1 MKVISKIKN
10 KQNIL
15 LGIFFILFTFSYTTN
30 IFRITEAD
38 LFHGFERQP
47 EGLVVG
53 RLVRA
58 SQDGVFS
65 YGGLTG
71 INYSSEIPRD
81 TEQYAADLAAQ
92 HDLYITE
99 TDIPDNFQ
107 AYKSQSGGQ
116 GIVLSIIQK
125 VLPIDNAK
133 KLMIFRGINA
143 LLVAL
148 IFILFAGW
156 IYRNFGFLASL
167 TTLIFIFFSSWL
179 NVYAH
184 NLWWVLW
191 NFYLP
196 FLTMLLVLERRHHS
210 PEKMSEWKVLIY
222 LFEAVF
228 IKCFFTGFEFI
239 TTTLAAAMCPI
250 VYYFYIERKTF
261 MQFILFSIKAGVCMV
276 LGVLAQMAMLITQI
290 KFLDGSFSDGI
301 NHIVM
306 SFTKRTEAL
315 EVSHWE
321 VLKMYLQNDVFSLG
335 FLPNTIQFY
344 FGSFI
349 FIVFAITI
357 FLFLKE
363 KSDRK
368 ISALLLTSLC
378 AVLAPLSWFIVFK
391 QHSFEHPHMDYI
403 VWYIP
408 FILYAYSL
416 IGVAVERI
424 WRANKNSQEDLK

>member
-1 MKVISKIKN
+1 MKIINKIKN

-15 LGIFFILFTFSYTTN
+15 LGIFFILFSISYTTN
-30 IFRITEAD
+30 IFRITESD

-71 INYSSEIPRD
+71 INYDSQTSRS
-81 TEQYAADLAAQ
+81 TEQYAMDLAAQ

-99 TDIPDNFQ
+99 ANIPDSFQ

-116 GIVLSIIQK
+116 GIILSIIQK
-125 VLPIDNAK
+125 ILPIDNAK
-133 KLMIFRGINA
+133 KLMVFRGINA

-148 IFILFAGW
+148 VFILFAGW
-156 IYRNFGFLASL
+156 VYRNFGFIASL
-167 TTLIFIFFSSWL
+167 CTLILIFFSSWL
-179 NVYAH
+179 NTYAH

-210 PEKMSEWKVLIY
+210 PEKMSEWKILAW
-222 LFEAVF
+222 LFLAVF

-239 TTTLAAAMCPI
+239 TTTLAAAICPI

-261 MQFILFSIKAGVCMV
+261 VQFLLFAVKAGICMIV
-276 LGVLAQMAMLITQI
+276 AVLAQMTILITQI
-290 KFLDGSFSDGI
+290 KFLEGSFSDGI
-301 NHIVM
+301 NHIIM
-306 SFTKRTEAL
+306 SFTKRTEAV
-315 EVSHWE
+315 EVSHLD
-321 VLKMYLQNDVFSLG
+321 VLKMYLQNDTFSLG

-349 FIVFAITI
+349 LIALTIGIVLFI
-357 FLFLKE
+357 KE
-363 KSDRK
+363 KNDRK
-368 ISALLLTSLC
+368 TCALLLTSLFSI
-378 AVLAPLSWFIVFK
+378 LAPLSWFIVFK
-391 QHSFEHPHMDYI
+391 QHSYEHPHMDYI
-403 VWYIP
+403 VWYLP
-408 FILYAYSL
+408 FMLYTFSL
-416 IGVAVERI
+416 TGVAVERI
-424 WRANKNSQEDLK
+424 WGTKKDSQK